1 MRYLLTIALLG
12 FFTINSIAQDTTAI
26 RTINNLDAKTK
37 TTFFSLETGKEVKET
52 EAWDLAFNA
61 TTIKLNNKAALKT
74 KVAVATLKG
83 TSFDK
88 VLKNSSFWFQE
99 DTQSTSGIPTGS
111 GNGWY
116 TYDMGTHQ
124 VLPIADRV
132 FVVKTTAGTYAK
144 LAVQSYYFNQDEA
157 EETGYYTFKYV
168 SLK

>member
-12 FFTINSIAQDTTAI
+12 LLTINSTAQDTTGI
-26 RTINNLDAKTK
+26 KTVKDLDAKSK
-37 TTFFSLETGKEVKET
+37 TAFFSLETGKEVKET

-61 TTIKLNNKAALKT
+61 TTIKLNNKADLKT
-74 KVAVATLKG
+74 KAAVATLKG
-83 TSFDK
+83 TSFEK
-88 VLKNSSFWFQE
+88 VLKIPASGFQE

-116 TYDMGTHQ
+116 TYDMGSHQ

-132 FVVKTTAGTYAK
+132 FVVKTTAGTYVK

-157 EETGYYTFKYV
+157 KETGYYTFKYV

>member
-1 MRYLLTIALLG
+1 MKHFLTIALFGLIS
-12 FFTINSIAQDTTAI
+12 INSFAQDTTAI
-26 RTINNLDAKTK
+26 NTIKNLDAKTK
-37 TTFFSLETGKEVKET
+37 TTFFNLTKGKEVKET
-52 EAWDLAFNA
+52 EDWDLAFNA
-61 TTIKLNNKAALKT
+61 TTIKLNNKADLKV

-88 VLKNSSFWFQE
+88 VTTIPASGFQE

-116 TYDMGTHQ
+116 TYDMATHQ

-132 FVVKTTAGTYAK
+132 FVIKTSSGTFVK
-144 LAVQSYYFNQDEA
+144 LAVQSYYFNEDEA

>member
-1 MRYLLTIALLG
+1 MRYLLTIAFLG
-12 FFTINSIAQDTTAI
+12 FFTINSNAQDTTAV
-26 RTINNLDAKTK
+26 RTIKNLDAKSK
-37 TTFFSLETGKEVKET
+37 TSFFSLVTGKEVKES
-52 EAWDLAFNA
+52 EPWDMAFNA
-61 TTIKLNNKAALKT
+61 TTIKLNSKADLKN

-83 TSFDK
+83 TSFEK
-88 VLKNSSFWFQE
+88 VSSIPASGFQE

-132 FVVKTTAGTYAK
+132 FVVKTTSGTYFK
-144 LAVQSYYFNQDEA
+144 LAVLSYYFDGNES

-168 SLK
+168 GLK

>member
-1 MRYLLTIALLG
+1 MRYLLTFALLVL
-12 FFTINSIAQDTTAI
+12 FTIHSTAQDTTAI
-26 RTINNLDAKTK
+26 KTANNLDAKSK
-37 TTFFSLETGKEVKET
+37 TAFFSLVIGKEVKET

-61 TTIKLNNKAALKT
+61 TTIKLNNKADLKT

-88 VLKNSSFWFQE
+88 VLKIPGSGFQE
-99 DTQSTSGIPTGS
+99 DTQNTSGIPTGS

-116 TYDMGTHQ
+116 TYDVGTHQ

-132 FVVKTTAGTYAK
+132 FVVKTTAGTFFK
-144 LAVQSYYFNQDEA
+144 LAVQSYYFNEDEA

-168 SLK
+168 VLK